1 MSTHITRKLTRSL
14 SQMSGLPIDVALS
27 SPMLQLLNDR
37 EAIVED
43 VKRIEYYDE
52 TSVKISAC
60 GMNIAFSGRGLEI
73 KCLSAKN
80 LSVVGVITD
89 IAIERS

>member
-1 MSTHITRKLTRSL
+1 MSTHITRKFTQNL
-14 SQMSGLPIDVALS
+14 SQMSGMPIDVAFS
-27 SPMLQLLNDR
+27 SPMIQMLSDR

-43 VKRIEYYDE
+43 VRRIEYYDE

-60 GMNIAFSGRGLEI
+60 GMNITFSGRELEI

-89 IAIERS
+89 IAIERT